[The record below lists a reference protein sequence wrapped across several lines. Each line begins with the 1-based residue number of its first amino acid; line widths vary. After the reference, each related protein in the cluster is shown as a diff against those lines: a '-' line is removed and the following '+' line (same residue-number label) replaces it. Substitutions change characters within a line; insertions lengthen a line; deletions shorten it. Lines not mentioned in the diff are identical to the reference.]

1 MFNACETNTTIKQQK
16 MRNELILV
24 RHGQSVYNLENRF
37 TGCRD
42 VDLSARGVE
51 EAKKV
56 GERLKYVTIDRVYTS
71 VLLRAKHTY
80 QIISDSAGFKDISV
94 VESDA
99 LNERRYGDLEGLN
112 KSDTVQKFGETQV
125 DIWRR
130 SFDTPPPGGE
140 SLKNTYDRVIPYFEK
155 YIKKDLDKGLAV
167 LIVAHGNSLRA
178 LIMYLEKLSPKEI
191 VNREIATGTPITY
204 RWPLNL

>member
-1 MFNACETNTTIKQQK
+1 